1 MSDQD
6 KKTIVNNT
14 RTVDKEKVGW
24 IRYFFSLGETNPITA
39 ILVILLLVIF
49 ALVIQSKMKD
59 TINENTMAVVSIQQS
74 VGSLSKRLEET
85 RNQKLNQPMREI
97 IALPS
102 PGYSPLGHLFGVV
115 NLQAVKTD
123 SGMDVT
129 GEILNPTSL
138 TFTDLVFTVGEGD
151 GVVIGIK
158 LLRPGESQEFKA
170 HFAKLDAVPKKITL
184 TFNSTEI
191 IYNYPTTT
199 RWEGD

>member
-6 KKTIVNNT
+6 KKTIVNDT

-59 TINENTMAVVSIQQS
+59 TINENTMAVANIQQS
-74 VGSLSKRLEET
+74 VGTLSKRLEET

-102 PGYSPLGHLFGVV
+102 PGYHPLGHLFGLI
-115 NLQAVKTD
+115 NLHGTKTD
-123 SGMDVT
+123 SGVEIS

-138 TFTDLVFTVGEGD
+138 TFTDLVFTVGDGD
-151 GVVIGIK
+151 GVVVGIK

-170 HFAKLDAVPKKITL
+170 QFAKRDAVPKSIGL

-199 RWEGD
+199 RWDGE